1 MLLLDAASGR
11 FDLLSR
17 SGAHLHAANR
27 DGPVYFA
34 IRENFCRTLSFV
46 NQSELSERLL
56 SYVHSSGKPREIIQ
70 SNNLVLDAK
79 DIRETTL
86 WQPSGERHL
95 SALEPWLAAAGA
107 VMAGARLDSFVT
119 FA

>member
-11 FDLLSR
+11 FDLLSG
-17 SGAHLHAANR
+17 SGAHLYAANC
-27 DGPVYFA
+27 DCPVYFA
-34 IRENFCRTLSFV
+34 IRQHFGRTLSFV

-56 SYVHSSGKPREIIQ
+56 SYVHALGKTRQIVQ
-70 SNNLVLDAK
+70 SNDLMLNAK
-79 DIRETTL
+79 DIRESTL

-95 SALEPWLAAAGA
+95 SALELRLAAAGS